1 MDGMFKNLFGNS
13 SENALDFL
21 AIGDI
26 VTEPFIRLKDAS
38 VHCKI
43 NAEDCEICMRWGD
56 KIPYESATMC
66 AAVGNA
72 SNAAV
77 AAARLGL
84 KAALRAYVG
93 NDEYGR
99 QCLEVLGKENV
110 DTRYMVTENGKQ
122 TNYHYVLWYEDNRT
136 ILVKHEDFSYT
147 TPKLTKSPKWVYLS
161 SLAANS
167 APYHKQIAAWLK
179 EHPQSKL
186 AFQPGTF
193 QMKLGA
199 EELKDI
205 YLRTDVFFCNK
216 EEAERIL
223 NLPAGTDLK
232 ELLVKTKG
240 LGPKTVVI
248 TDDKR
253 GSYVVEEDGKT
264 MWHVPRYPDPRAPY
278 EITGAGDAL
287 ASTTIAALALGL
299 PLKEALLWG
308 PTNASS
314 VLQKIGAQAGLL
326 TRAELEKNLKN
337 PPAAFALEPLV

>member
-1 MDGMFKNLFGNS
+1 MRNSLFGIGG
-13 SENALDFL
+13 EALDFL

-26 VTEPFIRLKDAS
+26 VTEPFIRLQDAS

-43 NAEDCEICMRWGD
+43 DNEACEICMRWGD
-56 KIPYESATMC
+56 KIPYESATLC

-84 KAALRAYVG
+84 KSALRAYVG
-93 NDEYGR
+93 NDVFGR
-99 QCLEVLGKENV
+99 QCLEVLGREKV
-110 DTRYMVTENGKQ
+110 DTSYMVTENGKQ

-147 TPKLTKSPKWVYLS
+147 TPKLKKSPKWIYLS
-161 SLAANS
+161 SLAAS
-167 APYHKQIAAWLK
+167 SGPYHKEIASWLK
-179 EHPQSKL
+179 SHPASKL

-193 QMKLGA
+193 QMKLGLD
-199 EELKDI
+199 ELKEI
-205 YLRTDVFFCNK
+205 SARTDIFFCNK

-223 NLPAGTDLK
+223 NLPVGSDMK
-232 ELLVKTKG
+232 ELLSKVKA
-240 LGPKTVVI
+240 LGPKTAGI

-253 GSYVVEEDGKT
+253 GAYAIEEDGKT
-264 MWHVPRYPDPRAPY
+264 MWHVPRYPDPRAPF

-287 ASTTIAALALGL
+287 ASTTVAALALGL
-299 PLKEALLWG
+299 PFKDALMWG
-308 PTNASS
+308 PTNASA

-326 TRAELEKNLKN
+326 TRPELENNLKN
-337 PPAAFALEPLV
+337 PPAPFALAPLA

>member
-1 MDGMFKNLFGNS
+1 MLNSLFGPK
-13 SENALDFL
+13 EEALDFL

-56 KIPYESATMC
+56 KIPYETATVC

-84 KAALRAYVG
+84 KSSLRAYVG
-93 NDEYGR
+93 NDQYGR
-99 QCLEVLGKENV
+99 ECLEVLGREKV
-110 DTRYMVTENGKQ
+110 DTRHMVTENGKQ

-136 ILVKHEDFSYT
+136 ILVKHEEFSYT
-147 TPKLTKSPKWVYLS
+147 TPKLAKSPKWIYLS

-167 APYHKQIAAWLK
+167 GPYHQEIALWLK
-179 EHPQSKL
+179 SHPTSKL

-193 QMKLGA
+193 QMKLSLD
-199 EELKDI
+199 ELKEI
-205 YLRTDVFFCNK
+205 YARTDIFFCNK

-223 NLPAGTDLK
+223 NLPAGSDMK
-232 ELLVKTKG
+232 ELLAKVKA

-253 GSYVVEEDGKT
+253 GAYAIEEGNTT
-264 MWHVPRYPDPRAPY
+264 MWHVPRYPDPRAPF
-278 EITGAGDAL
+278 EITGAGDAF
-287 ASTTIAALALGL
+287 ASTTVAALALGL
-299 PLKEALLWG
+299 SLKEALLWG
-308 PTNASS
+308 PTNASA

-326 TRAELEKNLKN
+326 TRAELEQNLKN
-337 PPAAFALEPLV
+337 PPAAFALEPLA